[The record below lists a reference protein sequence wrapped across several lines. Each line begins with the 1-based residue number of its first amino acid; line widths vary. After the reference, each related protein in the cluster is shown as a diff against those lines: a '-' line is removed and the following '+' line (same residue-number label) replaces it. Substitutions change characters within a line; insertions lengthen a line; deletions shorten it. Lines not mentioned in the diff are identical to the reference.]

1 MSDAKVYLLGHARLE
16 SEYTSWS
23 FQLDRRLQLLAHLAL
38 QQVWVP
44 RAQLQTL
51 LWPDCP
57 APMIQNRFRQLLSRI
72 RELTQLPPLE
82 MERARL
88 RWQIRTDVS
97 EFEEAVHQGRWQEAL
112 DHYGGPFLEGMD
124 ADGEYSSWLEGERM
138 RLAGL
143 WRGAIL
149 KRAEQFEQQGAHL
162 TAADLLSPLLDGDEL
177 DEEALRLQVDAFLQA
192 GGHQRAL
199 QACRSFVERLDHH
212 YHLAPSAEL
221 AALHQRLQGGPQGTS
236 EQPWTRASGP
246 AATSFHFPDLP
257 MRPGPCIGRD
267 RETAEITLHLSRP
280 ECRLLTLTGPGGTGK
295 TRLALEA
302 AHLIAEELSRRVCFV
317 KLEALTTS
325 AQIMPA
331 VAEALCLPLAGPG
344 DAAEQV
350 TRVFADHETLLVLDN
365 FEHLLDGAGVVL
377 TLLQE
382 CPRLRV
388 LITSRESLDLEAE
401 WLLPING
408 LDCPDAGTTDHTT
421 GRYYDAVLMFLDRA
435 RRTWPAFDPGP
446 TGFPDLAT
454 ICQLVGGSPL
464 GLELAAAWVRFLP
477 LHEIVLELQ
486 QNLDF
491 LDSARCS
498 VNDRHRSL
506 RGVFTHSW
514 RRLSPAQQQVLC
526 RLSVFQGGFRL
537 PGARQVAAASA
548 PVLAELVSKSLV
560 QLGPDGC
567 YQVHALIRQY
577 LTEHLQAS
585 PEDWR
590 RAHHLHSDYYFSL
603 LSKHVRTVEEGGEP
617 HTLGALGEEL
627 ENLRAGWSWMLTA
640 SSPGELRPLLTR
652 WAQFCEWQAGFQEGV
667 RSFTEAVHLLT
678 RRGHDVQEVLGDA
691 LLQQA
696 WFTLRQ
702 GQTAA
707 AQAMALQGLAFTT
720 PGDQAA
726 MNAHH
731 VLGTVGHATGQYEE
745 SATHYRRAAEL
756 ASAPALASQR
766 AAFLTSLSGEVA
778 ALGRYDEARQHVA
791 EAQRLYR
798 ALGMHTRLASTLAM
812 QGHLATLD
820 GQLDHAQA
828 VLEEGL
834 TLARKYDGYVRV
846 LHVLHCLA
854 EVAFCRGDYA
864 QARRLCEEQLT
875 LVQSENNEV
884 FGLAALLL
892 LSRISGALRADLSAR
907 AFFDR
912 GLRLALSSGKWP
924 RVMEGLVYL
933 AEWRVSRG
941 QPLEAAPYCCAA
953 LDHPATEDRF
963 KRLAAHLLASI
974 EGHESAHPPSETRVN
989 IQGTTLE
996 SLIAQA
1002 LFHLGQIAS

>member
-1 MSDAKVYLLGHARLE
+1 MAY
-16 SEYTSWS
+16 
-23 FQLDRRLQLLAHLAL
+23 LAL

-57 APMIQNRFRQLLSRI
+57 APLIQNRFRQLLSRI
-72 RELTQLPPLE
+72 RKLTQLPPLE
-82 MERARL
+82 IERIRL
-88 RWQIRTDVS
+88 RWHIRTDMS

-124 ADGEYSSWLEGERM
+124 ADGEYSSWLERERA

-143 WRGAIL
+143 CRVAVI
-149 KRAEQFEQQGAHL
+149 KRAEQFGQQGAHL
-162 TAADLLSPLLDGDEL
+162 AAADLLSPLLDGDEL
-177 DEEALRLQVDAFLQA
+177 DEEALSLQVDAFLQA

-199 QACRSFVERLDHH
+199 QACRSFVERLDYE

-221 AALHQRLQGGPQGTS
+221 AALQQRIQSGPQNTS
-236 EQPWTRASGP
+236 EQLWMRASTP
-246 AATSFHFPDLP
+246 AATTFRFPDLP

-267 RETAEITLHLSRP
+267 MEIAEITVYLSRP
-280 ECRLLTLTGPGGTGK
+280 ECRMLTLTGPGGIGK

-302 AHLIAEELSRRVCFV
+302 AHLAAEEASECVCFV
-317 KLEALTTS
+317 RLEALTTS
-325 AQIMPA
+325 AQIVPA
-331 VAEALCLPLAGPG
+331 VAEALRLPLAGPA

-350 TRVFADHETLLVLDN
+350 TRVFADNQTLLVLDN

-377 TLLQE
+377 TLLQA
-382 CPRLRV
+382 CPRLRL
-388 LITSRESLDLEAE
+388 LITSRESLDLEPE
-401 WLLPING
+401 WLVPING

-421 GRYYDAVLMFLDRA
+421 GQYYDAVLMFLDRA
-435 RRTWPAFDPGP
+435 RRTWPAFAPGP
-446 TGFPDLAT
+446 AEFPHLAT

-477 LHEIVLELQ
+477 LHEIVVELQ

-491 LDSARCS
+491 LDSARRG
-498 VNDRHRSL
+498 VNERHRSL

-514 RRLSPAQQQVLC
+514 RLLSPAQQQVLC
-526 RLSVFQGGFRL
+526 HLSVFRAGFRL
-537 PGARQVAAASA
+537 PGARQVATASA
-548 PVLAELVSKSLV
+548 KVLADLVSKSLV
-560 QLGPDGC
+560 QLGPDGR
-567 YQVHALIRQY
+567 YQVHTLIRQY
-577 LTEHLQAS
+577 LAEHLQAS

-590 RAHHLHSDYYFSL
+590 RVHNLHSDHYFSL
-603 LSKHVRTVEEGGEP
+603 LFKEGKTVEERGEP
-617 HTLGALGEEL
+617 YTLGALDEEL
-627 ENLRAGWSWMLTA
+627 ENLRAAWSWALTA
-640 SSPGELRPLLTR
+640 GSPGELRPSLTR

-691 LLQQA
+691 LMQQA
-696 WFTLRQ
+696 WFTLHQ
-702 GQTAA
+702 GQTVA
-707 AQAMALQGLAFTT
+707 AQALALQGLAFTA
-720 PGDQAA
+720 PGDQTP
-726 MNAHH
+726 MSAHR
-731 VLGTVGHATGQYEE
+731 VLGIVDHAIGQYEE

-766 AAFLTSLSGEVA
+766 AAFLTNLSGEVA
-778 ALGRYDEARQHVA
+778 ALGRYDEARKYVV
-791 EAQRLYR
+791 EAQKLYR
-798 ALGMHTRLASTLAM
+798 TLDMKAGLASTLAM
-812 QGHLATLD
+812 QGHLATLA
-820 GQLDHAQA
+820 GQLDQAQA

-854 EVAFCRGDYA
+854 EVAFCRSDYA
-864 QARRLCEEQLT
+864 QARRLCEEQLA
-875 LVQSENNEV
+875 LVQSQDNEV
-884 FGLAALLL
+884 FSVAALLL
-892 LSRISGALRADLSAR
+892 LSRISGALRADLKAR

-924 RVMEGLVYL
+924 RVLEGLVYL
-933 AEWRVSRG
+933 AEWRVNQG
-941 QPLEAAPYCCAA
+941 QPLEAVLYCRAA

-963 KRLAAHLLASI
+963 RRLAAHLLASI
-974 EGHESAHPPSETRVN
+974 EDYEVAQTPSETRVTT
-989 IQGTTLE
+989 QVLTLE

-1002 LFHLGQIAS
+1002 LFHLGQTTS